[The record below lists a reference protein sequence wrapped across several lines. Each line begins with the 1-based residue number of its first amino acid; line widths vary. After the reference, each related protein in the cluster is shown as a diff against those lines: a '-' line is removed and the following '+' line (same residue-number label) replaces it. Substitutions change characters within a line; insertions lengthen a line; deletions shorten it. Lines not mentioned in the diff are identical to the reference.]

1 MDYVKFTNLD
11 KCPRCGS
18 WAKIK
23 FNMKTK
29 KYFIECNQCHA
40 KTNEHSDLNICAA
53 WWSCD
58 ETIFLP
64 VECCL

>member
-1 MDYVKFTNLD
+1 MDYVNFSNLELD
-11 KCPRCGS
+11 KCPHCGS

-40 KTNEHSDLNICAA
+40 KTKAFGTLNECVALWNTGYI
-53 WWSCD
+53 
-58 ETIFLP
+58 
-64 VECCL
+64 